1 MKTTWRAMVCLA
13 LAILILPSQ
22 CLKVMAQ
29 TEKERPEIDVKALRQ
44 LELKDMNDP
53 GTGGSPLP
61 APPTLGSDTAAPGTL
76 VQLCLKLK
84 ASGASPD
91 FCK

>member
-1 MKTTWRAMVCLA
+1 MKAVWRAMVCLA
-13 LAILILPSQ
+13 LAILIVPSQ
-22 CLKVMAQ
+22 CLKVVAQ
-29 TEKERPEIDVKALRQ
+29 TEKERPQIDVKTLRQ
-44 LELKDMNDP
+44 LGLTDMNDP

-61 APPTLGSDTAAPGTL
+61 APPTLGSDTTAPGTL